1 MSLLTTP
8 SPRWFT
14 IAAQRPF
21 LTDLA
26 RGLIDA
32 LGLDA
37 LSEATILLPNRR
49 AARALSEALLVASGR
64 LAILPPAMR
73 PLGDLEAGEPPFEP
87 GELALDLPPAISPA
101 RRRFEL
107 AGLIAPHL
115 CQLGREASAVSA
127 LDLADALAAFLDAC
141 QIEEAALD
149 LDVAALVEGD
159 LARHWSLTAEVLD
172 IALTAWP
179 ARLAELGLMD
189 LTQRRV
195 ALIRALARRWRER
208 PPQGVLIAA
217 GSTGSTKATADL
229 LGAIAAAPRGM
240 VVLPGLDQLLADKA
254 WAEVGDQHP
263 QGALRRLLVQAGI
276 ARGDVRPW
284 PGSAEA
290 IDSSPWR
297 RRLIS
302 EALTP
307 ADRTADWLEV
317 IEAIR
322 APKAPRG
329 DPIAAGLAGLSL
341 VPAAGEDA
349 AATLAALILR
359 QALEVP
365 GRTAALVTPDAAMA
379 RRVQAQLSRWAVSAD
394 SSVGLPLAASGAG
407 VLASLIARAT
417 AEGFDPVTLLAIAKH
432 PLTRLRPDGREA
444 FERRLR
450 GPSPGD
456 FATLKARLSGPG
468 LWLAERLEQALAIA
482 AAPFNAG
489 PASAAD
495 AARALAQCLEAL
507 AREGEGRREPSLP
520 PLGGGPAKPGGG
532 SEAWAGAAG
541 EGVAGVIASLLNET
555 AALPPLT
562 AKGFA
567 DLLAGLLERETVR
580 EGAASH
586 PRLKILGVLEAR
598 LTSADV
604 TILAG
609 LEEGV
614 WPQAAPLDPFLSRPL
629 RERLGLPSPERRI
642 GLSAHDFAQ
651 GACAPEVVLLT
662 TARRGG
668 APTVES
674 RWLWRLRTLVR
685 GAGLELP
692 GRPDILAL
700 ARALDAPLADPPPA
714 LRTARRPSPTPPTA
728 VRPRELPVTDIEK
741 WVRDPYAIYARRILK
756 LRRLDPPG
764 APIEARARGIAIHRA
779 FERLAGIELDALDE
793 TVIEDQILQALR
805 EEGLP
810 RAAMARETALAAS
823 LACWT
828 LAFERVRRDGAR
840 LHVEQQGRM
849 VIPAAGGDFTLTA
862 RADRFEERE
871 GGVDILDFK
880 TGRIPKRAQVVAGF
894 SPQLTLTGAIVM
906 AGGFACLGQAE
917 PRQLLYVRL
926 RGGRRAGDEPPMEPG
941 SALAAQALAGLE
953 RRIEAFDDPG
963 AGYLARRAPER
974 VDDVGDYD
982 LLARTWEWLVIGD
995 AEEAE

>member
-1 MSLLTTP
+1 MTVLSAP
-8 SPRWFT
+8 APRWFT

-21 LTDLA
+21 LADLA
-26 RGLIDA
+26 AGLIDA

-37 LSEATILLPNRR
+37 LGEATILLPNRR
-49 AARALSEALLVASGR
+49 AARALSEALLAASGR
-64 LAILPPAMR
+64 RAILPPAMR

-115 CQLGREASAVSA
+115 AALGREAGAAAA
-127 LDLADALAAFLDAC
+127 LDLADALASFLDAC

-149 LDVAALVEGD
+149 LDLAALVEGD

-179 ARLAELGLMD
+179 ARLAELGLTD
-189 LTQRRV
+189 LSQRRV
-195 ALIRALARRWRER
+195 SLIRALARRWRER
-208 PPQGVLIAA
+208 PPRGVLIAA

-229 LGAIAAAPRGM
+229 LSAIAAAPRGM
-240 VVLPGLDQLLADKA
+240 VVLPGLDQSLADAA

-263 QGALRRLLVQAGI
+263 QGALKRLLAQAGVE
-276 ARGDVRPW
+276 RGEVRPW
-284 PGSAEA
+284 PGSGET
-290 IDSSPWR
+290 IDASRWR

-307 ADRTADWLEV
+307 AERTADWLEI

-322 APKAPRG
+322 AEAKGG
-329 DPIAAGLAGLSL
+329 DPIAVGLEGLSL
-341 VPAAGEDA
+341 VAAAGEDE

-359 QALEVP
+359 QALEVS

-379 RRVQAQLSRWAVSAD
+379 RRVQAQLSRWTVSAD

-417 AEGFDPVTLLAIAKH
+417 AEGLDPVTLLAIAKH

-444 FERRLR
+444 LERWGLR

-456 FATLKARLSGPG
+456 FTTLKRRLKSGPG
-468 LWLAERLEQALAIA
+468 LWLAERLEEALAIA

-495 AARALAQCLEAL
+495 AARALAQSLEAL
-507 AREGEGRREPSLP
+507 GRQPSSLP
-520 PLGGGPAKPGGG
+520 KPGHDGRLADG

-541 EGVAGVIASLLNET
+541 EAVAGVITGLLNET

-629 RERLGLPSPERRI
+629 RERLGLTSPERRI

-674 RWLWRLRTLVR
+674 RWLWRLRTLVK

-849 VIPAAGGDFTLTA
+849 VVPAAGGDFTLTA

-906 AGGFACLGQAE
+906 AGGFACLGQAQ

-926 RGGRRAGDEPPMEPG
+926 RGGRRPGDEPPMEPG
-941 SALAAQALAGLE
+941 SALAAQALAGLK